1 MDFLFKNRMTR
12 TKDVFKEAYKYWF
25 FQRKLM
31 VMLNAF
37 MIIYFLYGIYLA
49 VEYKDY
55 ILLIM
60 VFFIAFQI
68 FRYFIFVNI
77 AVKRD
82 KEISDKEVECEVV
95 VTNDFVQST
104 NSMGSFVR
112 YEFCKIKKAV
122 QTKNLIILFTK
133 TNVMVIF
140 RKDSFEIGTKEEL
153 VSFLKTKGIVVKGK

>member
-1 MDFLFKNRMTR
+1 MLIVAFFL
-12 TKDVFKEAYKYWF
+12 
-25 FQRKLM
+25 
-31 VMLNAF
+31 
-37 MIIYFLYGIYLA
+37 
-49 VEYKDY
+49 
-55 ILLIM
+55 
-60 VFFIAFQI
+60 IAFQI

-82 KEISDKEVECEVV
+82 KEISDNGIECEVV
-95 VTNDFVQST
+95 VTNDFVQNTTST
-104 NSMGSFVR
+104 GSLVK
-112 YEFCKIKKAV
+112 YEIVKIKKAV